1 MKELEFVK
9 VYDISDLL
17 NRQNFTSHGRR
28 SSDVIFPQERFKTS
42 LGLRTDN
49 SNSCPRQNTRTCN
62 RPTAQRAVVRFETSL
77 KSGIVDGRPKSD
89 VIDTE
94 RDRSLSIKSD
104 SVLLKRSNSVKNVH
118 TLGKRRGSV
127 KSTSYLGKRRGS
139 TFVYSYSKQDS
150 GVFVDVKEVM
160 CTMHEL
166 GPKTF

>member
-9 VYDISDLL
+9 VYNISDLL

-28 SSDVIFPQERFKTS
+28 SSDVTFTQERFKTS

-49 SNSCPRQNTRTCN
+49 YNSCPRQNTRN
-62 RPTAQRAVVRFETSL
+62 RPTPQRAVVRFETAL
-77 KSGIVDGRPKSD
+77 KSGIIDGRPKSD

-118 TLGKRRGSV
+118 SLGKRRGSV

-160 CTMHEL
+160 CT
-166 GPKTF
+166 TA